1 MLWLVKEGQKAVLC
15 GQFSPSIFKWALG
28 IKRGLTDAHDKHLYL
43 LSNLTDPLGHIL
55 LTFFTSKTLF
65 VFLSL

>member
-55 LTFFTSKTLF
+55 LTFLLLRHYLF
-65 VFLSL
+65 F